1 MSMNPA
7 RHVPYLAHSTH
18 QAARL
23 GFTPRLWLPVLLA
36 LSSVTIAPAQT
47 AGNMMTFDGQDDRV
61 LIPHSPAL
69 GITGDFTLEVW
80 IKIPTQN
87 YSWSLSAILAKGLDN
102 LTCRT
107 NYKIMVEQST
117 GFLVFSIGDGSCSTS
132 TSGYQSLPGTQDL
145 RVNQWIHLAAVR
157 TSTSLIIYH
166 NGQQDAIA
174 PRTLDQY
181 SNAGPLTLGNMNS
194 AYPRHHLLGAMDEV
208 RIWNIA
214 RTPQE
219 IARHMNCVIDDQTP
233 GLVAHYT
240 FDEALGSQQVL
251 DGTSNHHDGVLGD
264 TTQVEVTDPVR
275 SSSTLPLG
283 PYARQYFGQ
292 GNLLGLGWVPTP
304 SATNG
309 MMITLGR
316 PGSLAMLFV
325 SLQSAQVL
333 LNPWTILVDLGPS
346 SLVLTNPFVYS
357 PHGDFAFPLNLS
369 NGALG
374 GYTLFAQVA
383 ALSGG
388 NLDLSN
394 GLEIRFCF

>member
-1 MSMNPA
+1 
-7 RHVPYLAHSTH
+7 
-18 QAARL
+18 
-23 GFTPRLWLPVLLA
+23 
-36 LSSVTIAPAQT
+36 
-47 AGNMMTFDGQDDRV
+47 
-61 LIPHSPAL
+61 
-69 GITGDFTLEVW
+69 
-80 IKIPTQN
+80 
-87 YSWSLSAILAKGLDN
+87 
-102 LTCRT
+102 
-107 NYKIMVEQST
+107 
-117 GFLVFSIGDGSCSTS
+117 
-132 TSGYQSLPGTQDL
+132 
-145 RVNQWIHLAAVR
+145 
-157 TSTSLIIYH
+157 
-166 NGQQDAIA
+166 
-174 PRTLDQY
+174 
-181 SNAGPLTLGNMNS
+181 
-194 AYPRHHLLGAMDEV
+194 
-208 RIWNIA
+208 
-214 RTPQE
+214 
-219 IARHMNCVIDDQTP
+219 MNCVIDDQTP

-304 SATNG
+304 SRTNG

-325 SLQSAQVL
+325 SLQPAQVL
-333 LNPWTILVDLGPS
+333 LNPWTILVDLGSS

-357 PHGDFAFPLNLS
+357 PNGDFAFPLNLS

>member
-1 MSMNPA
+1 
-7 RHVPYLAHSTH
+7 
-18 QAARL
+18 
-23 GFTPRLWLPVLLA
+23 
-36 LSSVTIAPAQT
+36 
-47 AGNMMTFDGQDDRV
+47 MMTFDGQDDRI
-61 LIPHSPAL
+61 LIPHSPGL
-69 GITGDFTLEVW
+69 GITGDFTLEAW
-80 IKIPTQN
+80 IKAPAQN
-87 YSWSLSAILAKGLDN
+87 YSNSYSAIISKGLDN
-102 LTCRT
+102 SNIFETYAL
-107 NYKIMVEQST
+107 KIEQWT
-117 GFLVFSIGDGSCSTS
+117 RRLVLHIGDGTNWQAL
-132 TSGYQSLPGTQDL
+132 YGTHD
-145 RVNQWIHLAAVR
+145 VATNQWIHIAAIR
-157 TSTSLIIYH
+157 TNTSLILFH
-166 NGQQDAIA
+166 DGQQDAIA
-174 PRTLDQY
+174 SRTINQY

-194 AYPRHHLLGAMDEV
+194 AYPRHHLLGAIDEV
-208 RIWNIA
+208 RIWNVA
-214 RTPQE
+214 RTPQQ

-304 SATNG
+304 SRTNG

-325 SLQSAQVL
+325 SLQPAQVL
-333 LNPWTILVDLGPS
+333 LNPWTILVDLGSS

-357 PHGDFAFPLNLS
+357 PNGDFAFPLNLS